1 MFIEA
6 DNKIMMKKGRSESE
20 KSGGVSQAIIG
31 RKTKLHGN
39 VISIASTVVI
49 ELCSIS
55 SRYGTVKKT
64 TEKQ

>member
-6 DNKIMMKKGRSESE
+6 DAKMMMKNDRSEWE
-20 KSGGVSQAIIG
+20 KSGGVSQATIR
-31 RKTKLHGN
+31 RKAKLHGN
-39 VISIASTVVI
+39 VISNASTVLI